1 MYALIVEIDNPVVGA
16 LEFKRDPTDL
26 LAFMSFAIAEP
37 LGSQHPLTNLARR
50 LKKDFDINLTPLLTF
65 YDNDIED
72 DVDAINL
79 EAAWQDAAALNICI
93 TEIQTVLEKD
103 ERSITIERAEIESVQ
118 QDKIVEEEI
127 LERSIKQRVNQVLN
141 GLNLNKKVK
150 NLNSG
155 EKIILEKSANFLLE
169 KA

>member
-103 ERSITIERAEIESVQ
+103 ERSTSLLSGFETIPQLLDELAKMAAIAVQ
-118 QDKIVEEEI
+118 KRGRIRI
-127 LERSIKQRVNQVLN
+127 SFRL
-141 GLNLNKKVK
+141 
-150 NLNSG
+150 
-155 EKIILEKSANFLLE
+155 A
-169 KA
+169 

>member
-1 MYALIVEIDNPVVGA
+1 VYALIVEIDNPVVGA

-79 EAAWQDAAALNICI
+79 EAAWQDAAALSICI

-103 ERSITIERAEIESVQ
+103 ERSTSLLSGFETIPQLLDELAKMAAIAVQ
-118 QDKIVEEEI
+118 KRGRIRI
-127 LERSIKQRVNQVLN
+127 SFRLT
-141 GLNLNKKVK
+141 
-150 NLNSG
+150 
-155 EKIILEKSANFLLE
+155 
-169 KA
+169 